1 MAWIILQPI
10 CSTIKTELLSNM
22 SELKAEISLP
32 KRLAEDLQAQVK
44 AGWFPDI
51 NSLVVEAV
59 RRYLESHHSDL
70 NEQFIRRDV
79 EWGLYGDD

>member
-1 MAWIILQPI
+1 
-10 CSTIKTELLSNM
+10 M

-32 KRLAEDLQAQVK
+32 KRLAEDVPAQVN

-59 RRYLESHHSDL
+59 RRYLDTHHGDL
-70 NEQFIRRDV
+70 KEQFIRQDV
-79 EWGLYGDD
+79 AWGLYGDD